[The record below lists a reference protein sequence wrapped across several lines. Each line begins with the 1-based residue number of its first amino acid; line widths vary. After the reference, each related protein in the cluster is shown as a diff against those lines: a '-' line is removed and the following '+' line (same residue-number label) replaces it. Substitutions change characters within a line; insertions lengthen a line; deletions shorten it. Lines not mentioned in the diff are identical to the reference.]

1 MDELVGVKEDKE
13 FISFQWQ
20 WSIDELVRVKEDKEL
35 ISLQSQR
42 SIDELVGE
50 KDDIEFI
57 PTGFRRLMKNL
68 GLAADEKT
76 LSQLA
81 KRLILRG
88 DERWDTDSVR
98 MCDLFK
104 LPCIMFVFQIDFDG
118 HDVEIL

>member
-1 MDELVGVKEDKE
+1 MDELVGVKD
-13 FISFQWQ
+13 
-20 WSIDELVRVKEDKEL
+20 DKEL
-35 ISLQSQR
+35 ISFQYQR

-88 DERWDTDSVR
+88 DER
-98 MCDLFK
+98 
-104 LPCIMFVFQIDFDG
+104 
-118 HDVEIL
+118 